1 MGDRE
6 RLQICSILQI
16 LNNIRLLWH
25 ISWILSQKKIKKRIK
40 NSSISQITF
49 IIQNKNRVLQTM
61 RQYRNTYIKINQNI
75 ISMKGVLSKLKEII
89 QKVKNSEYTEFYV
102 N

>member
-1 MGDRE
+1 
-6 RLQICSILQI
+6 
-16 LNNIRLLWH
+16 
-25 ISWILSQKKIKKRIK
+25 
-40 NSSISQITF
+40 
-49 IIQNKNRVLQTM
+49 M

-89 QKVKNSEYTEFYV
+89 QKVKNSEYTEFCV